1 MQKLCYLLI
10 SREEKEIT
18 ILRHNVWNNT
28 ERIRTPVA
36 FMIIPQHLYCY
47 LHILYLQFKT
57 LKAFI
62 RRVLSISGVHLP
74 SIKSMFFLFKSS
86 NLVLFLNICYQLP
99 SVVKPTQKGDLFFLP
114 SDPHEFCFT
123 RVAFSIK
130 EQRGSVW
137 DFLAVSHLGV

>member
-99 SVVKPTQKGDLFFLP
+99 SVVKPTQKGDLFFYQADRKP
-114 SDPHEFCFT
+114 ST
-123 RVAFSIK
+123 RVLFYTSSVFYQSK
-130 EQRGSVW
+130 E
-137 DFLAVSHLGV
+137 GVFETS

>member
-1 MQKLCYLLI
+1 MLSFNIGGRKRNNYF
-10 SREEKEIT
+10 KT
-18 ILRHNVWNNT
+18 YVWNNT
-28 ERIRTPVA
+28 EGIRTPVA

-62 RRVLSISGVHLP
+62 RKVLSISGVHLP

-99 SVVKPTQKGDLFFLP
+99 SVVKPTQKGNQVFFTKRSTWVLFYTSSVFY
-114 SDPHEFCFT
+114 
-123 RVAFSIK
+123 
-130 EQRGSVW
+130 QRAKRECLRLLS
-137 DFLAVSHLGV
+137 S

>member
-10 SREEKEIT
+10 SAEEKEIT

-62 RRVLSISGVHLP
+62 RKVLSISGVHLP

-130 EQRGSVW
+130 AKRECLRLLS
-137 DFLAVSHLGV
+137 S